1 MPASQTAQLLDL
13 KRSLGSRLETEEV
26 GLPDEWELADGV
38 IRHRRTEFFQIV
50 GQRFPDHGE
59 MILIRQQETG
69 LIALLVARVA
79 DESWVLIDAR
89 VEPGLPGGCQFTTT
103 VQSTPSNYLRRH
115 GGKATPF
122 LDHFLEPGEDVR
134 VLHDSR
140 QYDWGQYYDS
150 KIKRFMIVE
159 IDADDALPATSE
171 TAVWVRERDLA
182 ELIRT
187 DHAVTS
193 DLRAMT
199 TLLVAIRDG
208 ITAAAPVRTSVPQ
221 PSGLTEHDVPLSDLD
236 NWKLHDHGLDEIVH
250 RHGTGLR
257 YVRTRAHSREVVTWS
272 QPLVTV
278 DGGTRVSLLMHGDRY
293 AVIWSTKPGLRGEQL
308 WHPAVLTNSAA
319 RTTTVRSVD
328 ASAEGGRFL
337 HHEVDLSVAEI
348 VDPDAVEPG
357 ARWMTRDEL
366 LALALADCA
375 TGVDLRLA
383 LNLVLEAP

>member
-1 MPASQTAQLLDL
+1 MLVLERGTEVEAGAERPALALDDHRPDVAVGLERLGGGDQLLDQLEVDAVELVRPVEPYVRDLAVDLGQHPWFGHPEMLAVDAPALCHTCPMPASQTTQLLDL
-13 KRSLGSRLETEEV
+13 KRSLGSRLEIEEV
-26 GLPDEWELADGV
+26 GLPEEWELADGV

-69 LIALLVARVA
+69 LIALLVARMA

-208 ITAAAPVRTSVPQ
+208 IAPRRPYARPF
-221 PSGLTEHDVPLSDLD
+221 PS
-236 NWKLHDHGLDEIVH
+236 
-250 RHGTGLR
+250 R
-257 YVRTRAHSREVVTWS
+257 
-272 QPLVTV
+272 
-278 DGGTRVSLLMHGDRY
+278 
-293 AVIWSTKPGLRGEQL
+293 
-308 WHPAVLTNSAA
+308 PARP
-319 RTTTVRSVD
+319 RTTCPCR
-328 ASAEGGRFL
+328 
-337 HHEVDLSVAEI
+337 
-348 VDPDAVEPG
+348 
-357 ARWMTRDEL
+357 ARQ
-366 LALALADCA
+366 
-375 TGVDLRLA
+375 
-383 LNLVLEAP
+383 LEAA